1 MILQKN
7 MIKHIWIVSISLIT
21 LQKIL
26 EADCTLTGELKHTLI
41 GVDFDAE
48 CFIESKI
55 WQGEYYTLQKDTE
68 TCNIYVN
75 NTRVCNIYR
84 GPAGLASCISSL
96 RDTYT

>member
-1 MILQKN
+1 MIFLFA
-7 MIKHIWIVSISLIT
+7 

-26 EADCTLTGELKHTLI
+26 EADCTLTGELKHKLI

-55 WQGEYYTLQKDTE
+55 WQGGYYTLQKDTE

-75 NTRVCNIYR
+75 NSRVCNIYR
-84 GPAGLASCISSL
+84 GPAGLSSCISSR
-96 RDTYT
+96 RDNYT

>member
-1 MILQKN
+1 MTEY
-7 MIKHIWIVSISLIT
+7 ISLVLIALFI

-55 WQGEYYTLQKDTE
+55 WQGGYYTLQKDME
-68 TCNIYVN
+68 ICNIYVN
-75 NTRVCNIYR
+75 NNRVCNIYR
-84 GPAGLASCISSL
+84 GPAGLSSCISS
-96 RDTYT
+96 RRNYYT